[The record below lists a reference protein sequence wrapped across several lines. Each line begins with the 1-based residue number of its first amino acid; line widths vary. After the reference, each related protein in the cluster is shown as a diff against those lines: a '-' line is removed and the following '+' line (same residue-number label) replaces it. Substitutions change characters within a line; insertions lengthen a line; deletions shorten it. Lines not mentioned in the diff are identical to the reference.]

1 MSCPKYL
8 FLEDVPLLLFPF
20 RLVSF
25 TESLSLLYIVVPL
38 KEQPLYRK
46 LKQCS
51 VFRSVKEIFF
61 SFQKNRSHLNF
72 FVRNNQ
78 GHGRLWGPDTYAK
91 VQQRSKNPNKMYDF
105 YLSFSSE
112 NDHESNPCKP
122 NLSPLRGSL
131 TSTFLSKS
139 LDQRP
144 VDYKK

>member
-72 FVRNNQ
+72 FVRNN
-78 GHGRLWGPDTYAK
+78 
-91 VQQRSKNPNKMYDF
+91 
-105 YLSFSSE
+105 
-112 NDHESNPCKP
+112 
-122 NLSPLRGSL
+122 
-131 TSTFLSKS
+131 
-139 LDQRP
+139 
-144 VDYKK
+144 